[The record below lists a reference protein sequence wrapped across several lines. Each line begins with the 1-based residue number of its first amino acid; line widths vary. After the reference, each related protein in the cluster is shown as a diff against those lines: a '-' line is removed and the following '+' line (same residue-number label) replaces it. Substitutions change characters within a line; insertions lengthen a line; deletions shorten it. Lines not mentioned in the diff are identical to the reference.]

1 MILYVT
7 NIQWDYHNMYGLTE
21 EEIESIPT
29 RLKIEID
36 TDICES
42 KEDIKTY
49 YTMDVDEQCDIAD
62 CIDFDYSFLG
72 FDLDITQW
80 ITTQTHHDAF
90 NHQWIQY

>member
-1 MILYVT
+1 
-7 NIQWDYHNMYGLTE
+7 
-21 EEIESIPT
+21 
-29 RLKIEID
+29 
-36 TDICES
+36 
-42 KEDIKTY
+42 
-49 YTMDVDEQCDIAD
+49 MDVDEQCDIAD